1 MNNPNHPNN
10 IRNQQIE
17 ATLQKAICKVID
29 SLTDPRIL
37 DCLITVT
44 QLEISDDR
52 RNMTV
57 YITAKPS
64 DGQARAIH
72 ALRNAT
78 KHIHAKVSKDVDLR
92 RIPHLYF
99 KEDVLFNKQQ
109 DLLTTINEALE
120 FENDRHKAKHDA
132 IVEQEE
138 DQANPENTD
147 SAPETT
153 PEQNEDDA

>member
-1 MNNPNHPNN
+1 MNNINN

-17 ATLQKAICKVID
+17 STLQKAICKIID

-37 DCLITVT
+37 DCLVTVT
-44 QLEISDDR
+44 NLEVSDDR

-57 YITAKPS
+57 YISAKPS
-64 DGQARAIH
+64 EAQSRALH
-72 ALRNAT
+72 ALRGAC
-78 KHIHAKVSKDVDLR
+78 KHIHAKVSKEVDLR

-120 FENDRHKAKHDA
+120 FENDRHKTKHDET
-132 IVEQEE
+132 VEQEQS
-138 DQANPENTD
+138 QAEQALKD
-147 SAPETT
+147 GEEETT
-153 PEQNEDDA
+153 TEQNQDDA

>member
-1 MNNPNHPNN
+1 MN

-17 ATLQKAICKVID
+17 ATLQKSICKVIA

-37 DCLITVT
+37 DCLVTVT
-44 QLEISDDR
+44 QLVISDDR

-57 YITAKPS
+57 FISANPS
-64 DGQARAIH
+64 EGQARAIH
-72 ALRNAT
+72 ALRNAA

-132 IVEQEE
+132 IIEKEQDQPAEE
-138 DQANPENTD
+138 QPDSDTNT
-147 SAPETT
+147 
-153 PEQNEDDA
+153 EQNEDNV